1 MVEELFGV
9 TVDELYK
16 INANCEESGDDNV
29 DDEIDFNLVAKES
42 P

>member
-16 INANCEESGDDNV
+16 INANSEESGDDNV